1 MAACGSAYQDTGWR
15 AEAADDWMVDPVIC
29 LILDVVNLLQLQSGR
44 FVNQIQIQKLHLA
57 NEAPGW
63 SMVLLVS
70 AVKVLR

>member
-44 FVNQIQIQKLHLA
+44 FVNQIQKLHLA
-57 NEAPGW
+57 NEAPGL